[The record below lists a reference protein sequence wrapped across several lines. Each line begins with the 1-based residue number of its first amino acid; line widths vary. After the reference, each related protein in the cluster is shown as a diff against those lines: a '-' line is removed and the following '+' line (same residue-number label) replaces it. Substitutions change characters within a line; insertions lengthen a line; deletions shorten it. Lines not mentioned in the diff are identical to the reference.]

1 MSERPKIDTKV
12 FFDTEREPVER
23 SDLEAAMRQVMTH
36 PAKSATGSEN
46 REPTREELNRRWK
59 MTRR

>member
-12 FFDTEREPVER
+12 FFDTDREPVER
-23 SDLEAAMRQVMTH
+23 SDLEDAMRQVMAGSTR
-36 PAKSATGSEN
+36 SATGSEN

-59 MTRR
+59 LARR